1 MVLETAKIA
10 VLFLKVRPREIL
22 PPPTLPAG
30 DEFALF
36 MNAALLGLKER
47 GVEVMTTPASDGW
60 GMSAIKGQRLIEV
73 AVGDTPEAA
82 ARDLFLRLILKG
94 IK

>member
-1 MVLETAKIA
+1 
-10 VLFLKVRPREIL
+10 
-22 PPPTLPAG
+22 
-30 DEFALF
+30 